1 MDLKSLT
8 LLNMVLFV
16 PAFNLVRV
24 TDSDLTWSQMG
35 LVAAAMLIAEVA
47 LAVPLWWVLR
57 IRHVPARTASVMI
70 LTSVI
75 FNSGNFG
82 IPLAERAFGV
92 AGGAVQ
98 ALILMTANVSVWV
111 LGYLLL
117 TAAHRPF
124 HHALGEVVRT
134 PVFLALIAA
143 LGLKAFNVRL
153 PETLHYPLSTIALG
167 LVPLALVTLGAQLA
181 MRQGKPNWRLVGPVV
196 ATKLIGLPLV
206 MTGVVFA
213 LGLWPWPGGMLIV
226 ASSAPSAVNALLLAV
241 ELDGDSEVAA
251 DAILWTTLLC
261 SITVTF
267 TLAVVRMAG
276 GVPPP

>member
-1 MDLKSLT
+1 
-8 LLNMVLFV
+8 MVLFV

-35 LVAAAMLIAEVA
+35 LVAAAMLLAEIA
-47 LAVPLWWVLR
+47 LAVPLWWFLR
-57 IRHVPARTASVMI
+57 WRQVPARTASVMV

-82 IPLAERAFGV
+82 IPLAERAFGN

-98 ALILMTANVSVWV
+98 ALILMAANVSVWV
-111 LGYLLL
+111 MGYLLL
-117 TAAHRPF
+117 TSAHRPF
-124 HHALGEVVRT
+124 HHALGEVAKT
-134 PVFLALIAA
+134 PVFLALVAA
-143 LGLKAFNVRL
+143 LVLKGFNVKL
-153 PETLHYPLSTIALG
+153 PDTIHYPLSLVAMG

-181 MRQGKPNWRLVGPVV
+181 MRTGKPNWRLVGPVV
-196 ATKLIGLPLV
+196 FTKLVALPAV

-226 ASSAPSAVNALLLAV
+226 ASAAPSAVNALLLSV

-251 DAILWTTLLC
+251 DAILWTTALC
-261 SITVTF
+261 SVTVTLI
-267 TLAVVRMAG
+267 LALVRMAG
-276 GVPPP
+276 GVPPVGP